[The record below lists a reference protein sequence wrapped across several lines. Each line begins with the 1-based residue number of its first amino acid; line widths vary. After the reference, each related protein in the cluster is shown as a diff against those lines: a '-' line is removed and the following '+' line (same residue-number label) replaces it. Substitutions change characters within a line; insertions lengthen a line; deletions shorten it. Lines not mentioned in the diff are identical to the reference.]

1 MNQMVAGALGGSL
14 LSPRAGLL
22 KADLLQR
29 TLGRPNRE
37 QIVSTRPNELS
48 TLEAIDLSN
57 GTALAA
63 LVERGA
69 ANLLRRKWD
78 SAAVLARHVYVSAL
92 CREPSPAELTVAVGM
107 VGDAPAESGVA
118 DLLWA
123 VFMLP
128 EFQTVR

>member
-78 SAAVLARHVYVSAL
+78 SAAGLARHVYVSAL